1 MLSAIIIPTATNN
14 MVAVGIIIAESID
27 KLFHPVS
34 VDGSAIA
41 WTAGV
46 GVVVNALTAWLFMKD
61 KDKDLNVKGAY
72 LHMAADALV
81 SVGVVASGIII
92 MYTGW
97 SIIDPIIGLG
107 IAVIIIVSTWG
118 LLHDSLRLSLDG
130 VPVGIDTQQIQQLI
144 VEQPGVE
151 SCHHLHIWAISTT
164 ETALTAHVVVDDIA
178 KMEEIKH
185 RIKEALEAAGIHH
198 ATLEI
203 EGEEVTCST
212 ECCED

>member
-1 MLSAIIIPTATNN
+1 

-107 IAVIIIVSTWG
+107 IAVIIIVLPGDYFMTVFDYRWMVFRWESI
-118 LLHDSLRLSLDG
+118 LSRF
-130 VPVGIDTQQIQQLI
+130 
-144 VEQPGVE
+144 
-151 SCHHLHIWAISTT
+151 SN
-164 ETALTAHVVVDDIA
+164 
-178 KMEEIKH
+178 
-185 RIKEALEAAGIHH
+185 
-198 ATLEI
+198 
-203 EGEEVTCST
+203 
-212 ECCED
+212 